1 MAKSSGMGHRLLIDG
16 YDPSA
21 DISAVNSL
29 STPMTTQNTT
39 GIDKSAMERI
49 GLLHDGQMEIGHYW
63 NPSNAG
69 TADAIHQV
77 LRGLPYTDRV
87 LTYVTGSPLGSH
99 AASLVSKQVN
109 YDWTRGTDGSMTG
122 TTSAQA
128 NGYGLAWG
136 VTLTT
141 GTGSKQTQGA
151 AGNGTGLDLGS
162 TPVSYSFGWSAFL
175 HVTAFTGTS
184 ITIKIQDSAD
194 NATFAD
200 LAGAT
205 FTAVTAAG
213 QVGQRIGTASG
224 STATVRRYVRFVS
237 TGTFSNAT
245 FLVNFIRNEA
255 AKYPA

>member
-1 MAKSSGMGHRLLIDG
+1 MGHRLFIDG
-16 YDPSA
+16 YDVASDVSA
-21 DISAVNSL
+21 INSL
-29 STPMTTQNTT
+29 TSPMTTQPTT
-39 GIDKSAMERI
+39 GIDKFAMERT

-63 NPSNAG
+63 NPTNGVAG
-69 TADAIHQV
+69 DSIHQV
-77 LRGLPYTDRV
+77 LRGLPYTDRIA
-87 LTYVTGSPLGSH
+87 TYITGNVLGSH
-99 AASLVSKQVN
+99 CASLVSKQVN

-122 TTSAQA
+122 TTSVQG

-136 VTLTT
+136 QSLTT
-141 GTGSKQTQGA
+141 GKQTQA
-151 AGNGTGLDLGS
+151 VAGNGTGLDLGS
-162 TPVSYSFGWSAFL
+162 TPVSFSFGWTAFL
-175 HVTAFTGTS
+175 HVFAFTGTS
-184 ITIKIQDSAD
+184 ITIKLQDSAD

-213 QVGQRIGTASG
+213 AAQRIGTVYG

-245 FLVNFIRNEA
+245 FFVNFVRNEA